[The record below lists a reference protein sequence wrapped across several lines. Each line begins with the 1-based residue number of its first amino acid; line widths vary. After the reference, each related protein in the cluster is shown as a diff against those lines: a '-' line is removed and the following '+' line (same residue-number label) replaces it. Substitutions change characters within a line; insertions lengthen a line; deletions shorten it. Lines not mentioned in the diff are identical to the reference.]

1 MGEESFILPHRRPM
15 SAILAIILFIINYI
29 ILFLFPH
36 KRAITSLSFAVVFII
51 LGLIPLNQVIGS
63 IQWNALMMLAGTMG
77 LVSLLIESNMPAYL
91 ADVLIEKMPNVRWT
105 IVALSVF
112 AGLISAFVDNVATV
126 LMIAPLV
133 LSFSKKVNISPV
145 VGMISIAIFSNL
157 QGAATLVGD
166 TTSILLGEF
175 AKLSFFDFFFVNGEI
190 GMFWIIQF
198 GTLGAALLL
207 IQLLKSYTQATH
219 SSETTTIKS
228 YIPSVLLGLMLVLL
242 MINSFI
248 ENSPSYSSGAIVLG
262 LFVIG
267 NIIMSF
273 KQKSWTNFKQH
284 IINIDYFTLALLT
297 GLFIMIGGL
306 NATGVIYAL
315 SQWFL
320 SIGSNNIFLMYSLL
334 VWSSVIFSAFIDNI
348 PYVASMLPVVSLI
361 ASQMAVDP
369 NLFYFGLLMGATL
382 GGNLSPLGASAN
394 VTALGILRQNNEHV
408 KATTFMKIGVP
419 ITLVAVLIGYIT
431 IWLIYSV

>member
-1 MGEESFILPHRRPM
+1 M
-15 SAILAIILFIINYI
+15 SALLAISLFIINYVF
-29 ILFLFPH
+29 LFMFPH
-36 KRAITSLSFAVVFII
+36 KRAITSLSFALVFILI
-51 LGLIPLNQVIGS
+51 GLIPLNEVLGS

-112 AGLISAFVDNVATV
+112 AGIISAFVDNVATV

-145 VGMISIAIFSNL
+145 TGMISIAIFSNL

-175 AKLSFFDFFFVNGEI
+175 AQLSFFDFFFVDGKI
-190 GMFWIIQF
+190 GMFWIIQL
-198 GTLGAALLL
+198 GTLGAAILLSMLLKPFSQVTHSTETSKIHSFIPSILL
-207 IQLLKSYTQATH
+207 I
-219 SSETTTIKS
+219 
-228 YIPSVLLGLMLVLL
+228 LMLALL

-248 ENSPSYSSGAIVLG
+248 ENTPSWSSGAIVLA
-262 LFVIG
+262 LFIIG
-267 NIIMSF
+267 NAIMSV
-273 KQKSWTNFKQH
+273 KQKSWINFKQH

-306 NATGVIYAL
+306 NATGVIAAL

-320 SIGSNNIFLMYSLL
+320 SIGQNDVFLMFSLL
-334 VWSSVIFSAFIDNI
+334 VWVSVLLSAFIDNI

-361 ASQMAVDP
+361 ASNMVVDP

-394 VTALGILRQNNEHV
+394 VTALGILRQNGEHV
-408 KATTFMKIGVP
+408 KASTFMKIGVP
-419 ITLVAVLIGYIT
+419 ITLVAVLIGYVT
-431 IWLIYSV
+431 IWFIYR